1 MTVKL
6 KLTNDLQMAISYLEL
21 FLFSLS
27 LTDAFFNPTDFI
39 EGMLDIME
47 TDFANVTLVCVD
59 CSQVQAQK

>member
-1 MTVKL
+1 
-6 KLTNDLQMAISYLEL
+6 MAINYLEL

-59 CSQVQAQK
+59 CSQVQAQT